1 MDAAVGVGSMKTFVP
16 NPESKAVQK
25 LLTAL
30 GTDTQPISLR
40 VVVTS
45 HGAKE
50 GYCYQN
56 VSEKVRRV
64 GGRAQL
70 GWAIW
75 EHDSDKGGLFIEAE
89 PHAVYDPENGQPWID
104 PTPNF
109 FADGS
114 RCEEILFIP
123 NETTRDP
130 KSAVVED
137 NIRVPLVD
145 DPQLVEALKLA
156 SELIALR
163 NRARSEGESD
173 AMKLEYVQLG
183 GRYSS
188 ALSAAEQRAGR
199 APTIPIDMEFVL
211 AADDGD
217 IEAMKRTN
225 AFRQMLAATP
235 PEKHGALDALLV
247 QMVREKKGK
256 MTAGMRAVIKK
267 AIRA

>member
-1 MDAAVGVGSMKTFVP
+1 MRTFVP
-16 NPESKAVQK
+16 NPESRAVQK

-30 GTDTQPISLR
+30 GTDKQPVSVR

-45 HGAKE
+45 HRAKE

-56 VSEKVRRV
+56 VSEKVSAS

-75 EHDSDKGGLFIEAE
+75 QHDSDEGGLFIEAE

-104 PTPNF
+104 PTPNLF
-109 FADGS
+109 GNEN

-123 NETTRDP
+123 NEKTRDP
-130 KSAVVED
+130 ESTVVED

-163 NRARSEGESD
+163 SRARSEGESD
-173 AMKLEYVQLG
+173 AMKLEYVQLV
-183 GRYSS
+183 GRYRS
-188 ALSAAEQRAGR
+188 ALRTAEQGAGR
-199 APTIPIDMEFVL
+199 APTIPIDMEFML
-211 AADDGD
+211 AVDDGD
-217 IEAMKRTN
+217 IEAMKRTS
-225 AFRQMLAATP
+225 AFRQTLAATP
-235 PEKHGALDALLV
+235 PEKHGTLDALLA
-247 QMVREKKGK
+247 QMVKEKKGK
-256 MTAGMRAVIKK
+256 MTAGMRAVIRKG
-267 AIRA
+267 IRA

>member
-1 MDAAVGVGSMKTFVP
+1 
-16 NPESKAVQK
+16 
-25 LLTAL
+25 
-30 GTDTQPISLR
+30 
-40 VVVTS
+40 
-45 HGAKE
+45 
-50 GYCYQN
+50 
-56 VSEKVRRV
+56 
-64 GGRAQL
+64 
-70 GWAIW
+70 
-75 EHDSDKGGLFIEAE
+75 
-89 PHAVYDPENGQPWID
+89 
-104 PTPNF
+104 
-109 FADGS
+109 
-114 RCEEILFIP
+114 
-123 NETTRDP
+123 
-130 KSAVVED
+130 
-137 NIRVPLVD
+137 VD

-188 ALSAAEQRAGR
+188 ALSVAEQRAGR